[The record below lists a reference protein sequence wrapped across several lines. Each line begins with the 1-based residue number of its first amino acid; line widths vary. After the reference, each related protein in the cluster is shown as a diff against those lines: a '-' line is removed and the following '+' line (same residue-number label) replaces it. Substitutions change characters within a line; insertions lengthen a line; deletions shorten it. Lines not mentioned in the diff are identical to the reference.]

1 MKSVFYAVFVFLVLH
16 SCQPGSN
23 HDIKVQKTQESP
35 AIKAEVTS
43 SPPQRVN
50 SVYIPE
56 QLTFAGENIPIHRND
71 VREALEY
78 ELMVNTFR
86 HSHTMLILKK
96 IERWRGFVSSIL
108 KDKNIPEDFI
118 YLAVIES
125 EFDNNA
131 ISFAGAMGMWQIM
144 KRTAKEYDL
153 EISKDVDMRRD
164 PKKSTE
170 AAAKYLHWAHSKL
183 NNWVLT
189 AASYNIGVKGIS
201 DRLEVQQVESFFD
214 LHLNKETARYI
225 YRILALKLILEKPEA
240 YGYFVN
246 NSEKYTPYKFTE
258 IVIEKDIDNLVDFA
272 KKHNTTYKELRILN
286 PWFNN
291 THNYKL
297 KASKRNTYEIRIPQ
311 ETVLS
316 RK

>member
-1 MKSVFYAVFVFLVLH
+1 MKSVFYAVFVILVLH
-16 SCQPGSN
+16 SCHPGSN
-23 HDIKVQKTQESP
+23 HDIKVQKTQEAP
-35 AIKAEVTS
+35 ALKSEVS
-43 SPPQRVN
+43 LSPPQRVN
-50 SVYIPE
+50 SVYIPD
-56 QLTFAGENIPIHRND
+56 QMTFAGENIPIQRTD

-86 HSHTMLILKK
+86 HSHTMLIIKK
-96 IERWRGFVSSIL
+96 IERWREFVTSIL
-108 KDKNIPEDFI
+108 KGKNIPEDFI

-144 KRTAKEYDL
+144 ERTAKEYDL
-153 EISKDVDMRRD
+153 EINKDVDMRRD

-170 AAAKYLHWAHSKL
+170 AAAKYLHWANSKL

-201 DRLEVQQVESFFD
+201 DRLEQQQVDNFFD

-246 NSEKYTPYKFTE
+246 NSEKYAPYGF
-258 IVIEKDIDNLVDFA
+258 IEVVVDKDIDNLVDFA
-272 KKHNTTYKELRILN
+272 KQHKTTYKELRILN

-291 THNYKL
+291 TNNFKL
-297 KASKRNTYEIRIPQ
+297 KASKKNPYEIRIPR